1 MRKSTKRDREATERR
16 ILEATGRILARH
28 GFRGLGVNAIA
39 REARADKVLVYR
51 YFGGLPGLLEA
62 YAQSTDFWPS
72 ADELA
77 PRDPSADPAALA
89 SAMLSGLVRALRSRP
104 ATQEILAWELV
115 EPSPLAER
123 TAEVRERAGVE
134 LMAKLPAELPPGV
147 DLPAVAALLTAGLT
161 YLVLR
166 SRTTRAWL
174 GVPLQDAATFQRLE
188 RAAETVVR
196 ALLPSQHGN
205 SRPRSTRARAP
216 KRRNRG
222 NP

>member
-1 MRKSTKRDREATERR
+1 MAKATRRDREATERR
-16 ILEATGRILARH
+16 ILAATGRILARQ

-72 ADELA
+72 AEELA
-77 PRDPSADPAALA
+77 PEDATADPPAVAA
-89 SAMLSGLVRALRSRP
+89 AMLSGLVRALRKRP

-123 TAEVRERAGVE
+123 TADVRERVGVE
-134 LMAKLPAELPPGV
+134 LMAHLPAGMPPGV
-147 DLPAVAALLTAGLT
+147 DLPAVAAILTAGLT

-166 SRTTRAWL
+166 SRTMPAWL
-174 GVPLQDAATFQRLE
+174 GVPLQDGETFQRLE

-196 ALLPSQHGN
+196 ALLQSQREAP
-205 SRPRSTRARAP
+205 RPRSARARQT
-216 KRRNRG
+216 RNKG
-222 NP
+222 HS